1 MPNDD
6 DDYEYE
12 DDDEEGEK
20 WGRRKQNRE
29 SAQKDVDNVVRDL
42 HLDADERGDLHE
54 LLKEDYLGYQEILRR
69 AKENFP
75 IRHIKYK
82 DGEKDRW

>member
-12 DDDEEGEK
+12 DDGEEEEK
-20 WGRRKQNRE
+20 WGPRKQNRA
-29 SAQKDVDNVVRDL
+29 SARKDVDHVVGDL
-42 HLDADERGDLHE
+42 HLDDDERDQLHD

-69 AKENFP
+69 AKDSFP
-75 IRHIKYK
+75 RRNLKYQ